1 MLPIVIGRLRKDQ
14 IQSTTLRFLKK
25 NIFASNISNELAMKR
40 KSCIFAANNKVKP
53 MNTDLLQKREL
64 ALKKFKASKE
74 RKKAYI
80 QELEK
85 SMRQEYKERTGKDAV
100 SFTVC

>member
-1 MLPIVIGRLRKDQ
+1 
-14 IQSTTLRFLKK
+14 
-25 NIFASNISNELAMKR
+25 
-40 KSCIFAANNKVKP
+40 

>member
-1 MLPIVIGRLRKDQ
+1 MLEEKYFV
-14 IQSTTLRFLKK
+14 
-25 NIFASNISNELAMKR
+25 SNNSNKLAMNR
-40 KSCIFAANNKVKP
+40 KSCIFATNNKVKT

-85 SMRQEYKERTGKDAV
+85 SMRQEYKERTGKEAV
-100 SFTVC
+100 SFTVW